1 MMRMIGAV
9 AAGLLLWVA
18 LEGLLQWCALLAWL
32 DYAAAAPTR
41 NFDLPMLV
49 ARLLSGAGVTL
60 LVGTAVARASGR
72 EQKAIPVFA
81 LILLL
86 LAVAH
91 HLQPLVWSA
100 YPLWYHLVFWAY
112 LVPLTLLGGRLASAR
127 KD

>member
-1 MMRMIGAV
+1 MGQRRALSSVGGDMRKLHSLPTFYGWIT
-9 AAGLLLWVA
+9 A
-18 LEGLLQWCALLAWL
+18 LGI
-32 DYAAAAPTR
+32 
-41 NFDLPMLV
+41 F
-49 ARLLSGAGVTL
+49 
-60 LVGTAVARASGR
+60 
-72 EQKAIPVFA
+72 IPVFA